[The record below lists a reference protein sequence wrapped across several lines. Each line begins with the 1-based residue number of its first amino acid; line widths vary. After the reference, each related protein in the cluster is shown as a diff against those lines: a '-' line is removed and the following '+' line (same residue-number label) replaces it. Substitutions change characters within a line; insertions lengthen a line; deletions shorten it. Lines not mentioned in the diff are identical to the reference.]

1 MSVSEPVVTAPAPP
15 PPRGSK
21 KTIVIAVIVVIVA
34 FVSGAVAG
42 VLVEHV
48 HLMRRF
54 HGRMPR
60 FVPQMMLHRLDRTL
74 DLTPEQRTK
83 VEEIVMRHHQ
93 RIVAITESTR
103 PRVREEL
110 EAANREIEALLTPEQ
125 REKFAKLRLHIG
137 RREGRSRTESTR

>member
-1 MSVSEPVVTAPAPP
+1 VSVSDPVIVPPP

-21 KTIVIAVIVVIVA
+21 KTIVIAVIVVLVA
-34 FVSGAVAG
+34 FVSGAIAG
-42 VLVEHV
+42 MFVEHV
-48 HLMRRF
+48 HLMRRM
-54 HGRMPR
+54 HGRTSR
-60 FVPQMMLHRLDRTL
+60 FAPQMMVHRLDRTL

-93 RIVAITESTR
+93 RIVAITESAR

-125 REKFAKLRLHIG
+125 REKFAKLRLHLG
-137 RREGRSRTESTR
+137 HREGRSRTESTR